1 MTKTVEQMLAELEV
15 AVEEC
20 IIIPNE
26 WLPTE
31 YHDQIRGGR
40 TIARLN
46 EMCEEVT
53 EVDSEHVKLKAL
65 KARNIEKMR
74 KQVEEK
80 SRFTTHAGGT
90 DFVDLDGELDYSDN
104 ETNEIQLHK
113 NMMALVGGM
122 VSGGMID
129 AEDLEEE

>member
-1 MTKTVEQMLAELEV
+1 MKTVEQMLAELDV
-15 AVEEC
+15 AVNEC
-20 IIIPNE
+20 IVIPNE

-40 TIARLN
+40 TISRLN
-46 EMCEEVT
+46 EMSETLERT
-53 EVDSEHVKLKAL
+53 QSEHSKVKAI

-80 SRFTTHAGGT
+80 SLFAAHG
-90 DFVDLDGELDYSDN
+90 DFVDLDSELDYSDN
-104 ETNEIQLHK
+104 EADEIQLHK
-113 NMMALVGGM
+113 NMVALVGGM
-122 VSGGMID
+122 VNSGMID